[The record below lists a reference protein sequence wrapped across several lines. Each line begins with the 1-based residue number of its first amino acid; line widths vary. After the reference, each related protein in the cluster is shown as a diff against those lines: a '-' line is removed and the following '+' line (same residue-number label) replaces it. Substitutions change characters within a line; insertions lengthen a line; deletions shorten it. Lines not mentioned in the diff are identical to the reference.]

1 MASMTFS
8 VKGKADLKRFYA
20 LLQQQKEQQDKR
32 LAETIE
38 LAKSSP
44 VPWPAELVHRI
55 SFTMNDDFEEI
66 MTHHPGHKIFN
77 THESIKFFLELFDD
91 TYKELEKAIQ
101 HYHVSYKDP
110 DFFSRRG
117 RDKHDRAIFD
127 LNRCIFNFT
136 SAGDAL
142 RNLCMKQEKH
152 YTPEGYE
159 EHKRNYFSENK
170 LHQFMQKL
178 RAALHHEHF
187 VKAGPSI
194 TYAASESHETK
205 LYLDCR
211 QLLRLEKIQEK
222 DIVFKYVED
231 SGVRIDVQEVFK
243 RYLVIVKDFYKWLL
257 NQMDM
262 SSKFVDYRRCV
273 LERKNTLRRQSFKLF
288 IDQWIK
294 SGIDPYEH
302 LDKYLN
308 DDEIAHVKTLPHRSP
323 EQVDKIIEFA
333 DKEGAC
339 NDELRKKI
347 YELFEISDADGQLV
361 HTAR

>member
-1 MASMTFS
+1 MNSSLTG
-8 VKGKADLKRFYA
+8 KGDPKRISA
-20 LLQQQKEQQDKR
+20 ILEQMKEQQDKR
-32 LAETIE
+32 IAETIE

-66 MTHHPGHKIFN
+66 MTHHPGHIIFN
-77 THESIKFFLELFDD
+77 THESIKFFIELFDD
-91 TYKELEKAIQ
+91 TYKELEKAIE

-110 DFFSRRG
+110 EFFLRG
-117 RDKHDRAIFD
+117 GREKHDRAVFD
-127 LNRCIFNFT
+127 LNRCIFNFST
-136 SAGDAL
+136 AGDAL
-142 RNLCMKQEKH
+142 RNICMRQEDH
-152 YTPEGYE
+152 YKPQGYE
-159 EHKRNYFSENK
+159 EHKRNYFGENK

-178 RAALHHEHF
+178 RVALHHEHF

-194 TYAASESHETK
+194 TYTGSECHATK

-211 QLLRLEKIQEK
+211 KLLRLKKIREK
-222 DIVFKYVED
+222 DIVLKYVED

-273 LERKNTLRRQSFKLF
+273 LERKNTLRRQSFKIF

-308 DDEIAHVKTLPHRSP
+308 DDEIARVKTLPHRSQG
-323 EQVDKIIEFA
+323 QVDRIIEFA
-333 DKEGAC
+333 DEEGAC
-339 NDELRKKI
+339 NDDLRKMI
-347 YELFEISDADGQLV
+347 YELFRVSDAGSRNLSIS
-361 HTAR
+361 